1 MKNLKSLFNVLKRLG
16 RGRAALLL
24 ILLFLNS
31 LLEGFGI
38 ATLLP
43 AMLMAAGGDVG
54 GKTSPL
60 AGYVMRAIEFLGLPA
75 ELWAVALVAG
85 VALVLREV
93 LGFAIMVFTG
103 FTIANIVA
111 DYRHRILTALAEVR
125 WPWFQ
130 DRKLG
135 GMAISLAQF
144 TDNAANA
151 MDQAVLAASLLLRV
165 LVYVVLVIFISG
177 WLSFWLF
184 LAGLALFAPLLLVI
198 GLTRKYSGKLSGAA
212 EDLSAHFT
220 DIFAS
225 IKMVKAMGRER
236 SVRPLF
242 DAFIARLRKLRKKLL
257 LTRHGLSALQNTLAI
272 ALVFGALYFAV
283 AWLGVSVIEVGLI
296 AGLMLSIVKTL
307 SRALRVMQSA
317 AELEPYL
324 WRVEELIGSAKA
336 AREHEGGEA
345 EPSLRQGIVFS
356 GVRFSHPG
364 KEVLK
369 GVDFTI
375 PAGRTTVLIGPSGAG
390 KTTIIDL
397 ITALQRPQ
405 EGEILVDG
413 VALRALRLH
422 VWRAMIGYVPQ
433 ELILL
438 SGTVRDNLT
447 LGAKVADADIL
458 EALRLAG
465 AADFVAELPEGLD
478 TDLGERGVKLSGGQ
492 RQRLSLAR
500 ALVRR
505 PKLLI
510 LDEVTS
516 ALDPETEKSLV
527 RQISALAGKEGMTI
541 IAITHTGAWQRAAD
555 RVLRLQGGTIHC
567 ERGCGDTPPQDGK
580 PGRCLG

>member
-16 RGRAALLL
+16 TGRAVLLL
-24 ILLFLNS
+24 VLLFLNS

-43 AMLMAAGGDVG
+43 AMLMAAGGSG

-60 AGYVMRAIEFLGLPA
+60 AEYVMRAIELLGLPA

-85 VALVLREV
+85 AALVLREV

-165 LVYVVLVIFISG
+165 VVYVVLVIFISG

-184 LAGLALFAPLLLVI
+184 LGGLALFAPLLLII
-198 GLTRKYSGKLSGAA
+198 GLTRKYSAKLSGAA
-212 EDLSAHFT
+212 EHLSAHFT
-220 DIFAS
+220 DVFAS
-225 IKMVKAMGRER
+225 IKMVKAMGREH

-242 DAFIARLRKLRKKLL
+242 DAFIHRLNRLRKKLL
-257 LTRHGLSALQNTLAI
+257 LTRNGLTALQNTLAI

-324 WRVEELIGSAKA
+324 WRVEELIESARA
-336 AREHEGGEA
+336 AREHEGGDIAPRLED
-345 EPSLRQGIVFS
+345 GIVFS
-356 GVRFSHPG
+356 DVTFSHPG
-364 KEVLK
+364 KAVLK
-369 GVDFTI
+369 DVTFRI
-375 PAGRTTVLIGPSGAG
+375 PAGETTVLVGPSGAG

-405 EGEILVDG
+405 GGEILVDG
-413 VALRALRLH
+413 APLRRLRLH
-422 VWRAMIGYVPQ
+422 AWRSMIGYVPQ

-438 SGTVRDNLT
+438 SGTVRENLT
-447 LGAKVADADIL
+447 LGAEAAEEDIRRAL
-458 EALRLAG
+458 ELAG
-465 AADFVAELPEGLD
+465 AAEFVAELPEGLE

-516 ALDPETEKSLV
+516 ALDPETERQLV
-527 RQISALAGKEGMTI
+527 EQIGALAGEGGMTI

-555 RVLRLQGGTIHC
+555 RVLRLEGGAIAC
-567 ERGCGDTPPQDGK
+567 EKGCAGS
-580 PGRCLG
+580 